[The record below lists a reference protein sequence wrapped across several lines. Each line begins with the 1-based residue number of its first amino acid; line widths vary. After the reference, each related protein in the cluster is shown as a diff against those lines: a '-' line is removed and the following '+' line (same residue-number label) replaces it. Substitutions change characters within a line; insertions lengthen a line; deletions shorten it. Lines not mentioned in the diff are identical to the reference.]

1 MTVKLLHRG
10 QLQTIGYPSGHVNW
24 DMRSSIRSSFAHN
37 QITIQK
43 RAKYISHLLTGCG
56 PMVPRGRVELPLSC
70 ENRILSPARLP
81 VPPSGR
87 STFKRN
93 SS

>member
-1 MTVKLLHRG
+1 MTVKLLHHAQR
-10 QLQTIGYPSGHVNW
+10 QTIGHPIGHVNW
-24 DMRSSIRSSFAHN
+24 DVQSLICFSFAHN
-37 QITIQK
+37 PITIPSRK
-43 RAKYISHLLTGCG
+43 NPCRPIDSCE

-87 STFKRN
+87 IDF
-93 SS
+93 

>member
-1 MTVKLLHRG
+1 MTVKLLHHAQR
-10 QLQTIGYPSGHVNW
+10 QTIGHPFGHVNW
-24 DMRSSIRSSFAHN
+24 DMRSLMCFGFAHN
-37 QITIQK
+37 PIAIQSRGK
-43 RAKYISHLLTGCG
+43 PVSHLLTGCE

-87 STFKRN
+87 IDF
-93 SS
+93 

>member
-1 MTVKLLHRG
+1 MTVKLLHQAQRE
-10 QLQTIGYPSGHVNW
+10 TIGHSFRHVNW
-24 DMRSSIRSSFAHN
+24 EMRNVICFSFAHN
-37 QITIQK
+37 PIAIQK
-43 RAKYISHLLTGCG
+43 QKKPVSHLLTGCK

-87 STFKRN
+87 IYF
-93 SS
+93 